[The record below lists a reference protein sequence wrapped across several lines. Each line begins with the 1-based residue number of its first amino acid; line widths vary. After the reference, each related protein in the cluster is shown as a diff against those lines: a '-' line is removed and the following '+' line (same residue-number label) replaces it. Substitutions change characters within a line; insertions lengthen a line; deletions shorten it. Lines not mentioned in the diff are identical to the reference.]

1 MYQDILYSVEDGIA
15 ILTINRPKVLNAIRL
30 QTYHDII
37 AALKESDSNDQVK
50 VMVITGAEG
59 RFSAGNDLSDL
70 LPGAD
75 LQALN
80 QCVIDVFDA
89 LAGFSKP
96 LIQIGRASCRERV

>member
-59 RFSAGNDLSDL
+59 RFSSGNDLSDL

-80 QCVIDVFDA
+80 QDRKSTRLNSSHVRISYAVFC
-89 LAGFSKP
+89 LKKK
-96 LIQIGRASCRERV
+96 